1 MNYHELIKLCMKY
14 NLEYKTHYGKTK
26 SYLKL
31 KRKVEQHQHII
42 NKKRKQDN
50 WTKGSET
57 LSVGCLKT
65 RPPLY
70 YFIGDD

>member
-14 NLEYKTHYGKTK
+14 NLEYKTHYGQTK

-42 NKKRKQDN
+42 NKKRKQN
-50 WTKGSET
+50 N
-57 LSVGCLKT
+57 C
-65 RPPLY
+65 LY
-70 YFIGDD
+70 YFIGND